1 MSLNKEHQQR
11 LLDLAKSS
19 IELGFQTGRQLTVNL
34 ADFPVELTEYRA
46 TFVTLH
52 KHHQLRGCI
61 GVLEAIRPLA
71 EDIAENAFLAAYK
84 DPRFPP
90 LVDDEFGELEIHLS
104 ILTPAEPVSF
114 TSEQDLI
121 TQLQPGIDGLI
132 LEETV
137 IYDIADKREQ
147 LPPRIDGL
155 ILEKNRRRGTFLPS
169 VWEQL
174 PEPKQ
179 FLRHLKQKAGLA
191 PDYWSENI
199 KIYRYRTEMIG

>member
-1 MSLNKEHQQR
+1 MSLNKEQQLR

-19 IELGFQTGRQLTVNL
+19 IQHGLQTGRPLKINLT
-34 ADFPVELTEYRA
+34 DFPAELTERRA

-61 GVLEAIRPLA
+61 GMLEAVRPLA
-71 EDIAENAFLAAYK
+71 EDIAENAFLAAFR

-90 LVDDEFGELEIHLS
+90 LAADEFGELDIHLS

-132 LEETV
+132 LEE
-137 IYDIADKREQ
+137 
-147 LPPRIDGL
+147 G
-155 ILEKNRRRGTFLPS
+155 RRRGTFLPS

-174 PEPKQ
+174 PEPQQ
-179 FLRHLKQKAGLA
+179 FLRHLKQKAGLS

-199 KIYRYRTEMIG
+199 RISRYRTEMIYLVS

>member
-1 MSLNKEHQQR
+1 MSLTKEQQQR

-19 IELGFQTGRQLTVNL
+19 IQHGLQTGRALKVNL
-34 ADFPVELTEYRA
+34 ADFPAELTERRA

-61 GVLEAIRPLA
+61 GMLEAVRPLA
-71 EDIAENAFLAAYK
+71 EDIAENAFLAAFK

-90 LVDDEFGELEIHLS
+90 LTEDEFGELEIHLS
-104 ILTPAEPVSF
+104 ILTPAEPVAFS
-114 TSEQDLI
+114 SEQELI

-132 LEETV
+132 LEE
-137 IYDIADKREQ
+137 
-147 LPPRIDGL
+147 G
-155 ILEKNRRRGTFLPS
+155 RRRGTFLPS

-174 PEPKQ
+174 PEPEQ

-191 PDYWSENI
+191 PDYWSESI
-199 KIYRYRTEMIG
+199 RIYRYRTEMIG